1 MLSSLLLFAFSFSFL
16 LFLAQEFNSSVNAKL
31 FALCKIEIAMKTNF
45 ILPLFLLVL
54 LTSLSGCELV
64 GDIFQAGMW
73 VGIIVV
79 VAVIGLVLWLVSKL
93 GGRR

>member
-1 MLSSLLLFAFSFSFL
+1 
-16 LFLAQEFNSSVNAKL
+16 
-31 FALCKIEIAMKTNF
+31 MKTNYL
-45 ILPLFLLVL
+45 LPLFLLAIV
-54 LTSLSGCELV
+54 TTLSGCELV

-79 VAVIGLVLWLVSKL
+79 VGVIALVLWLIAKI